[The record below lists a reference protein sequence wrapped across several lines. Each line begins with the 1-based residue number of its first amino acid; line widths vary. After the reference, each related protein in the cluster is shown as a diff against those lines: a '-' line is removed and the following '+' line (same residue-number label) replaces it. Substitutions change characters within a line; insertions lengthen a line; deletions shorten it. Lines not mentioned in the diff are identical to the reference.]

1 VLKKFIYGALGL
13 FLAFIIIGALLPEPA
28 QEEVADTEQPAV
40 QEGTRSGDFIQ
51 DKLGPLVN
59 SVAASVDTNWQFY
72 FVEPVQRLAEG
83 GDLEEA
89 KADLELLVNL
99 LKGEKKKLEGLE
111 IPDGLEEAEKVRDE
125 LVLAID
131 KRIEAV
137 QALLAIED
145 RQEAANLDVESLIV
159 ESNEHLTRA
168 ASAYKELSK

>member
-1 VLKKFIYGALGL
+1 MLKKFIYGALGL

-28 QEEVADTEQPAV
+28 QEEAADAEQPAT
-40 QEGTRSGDFIQ
+40 QGDFLQ
-51 DKLGPLVN
+51 DELGPLVD

-72 FVEPVQRLAEG
+72 FAEPVQRLAEG

-99 LKGEKKKLEGLE
+99 LEGEKKKLEGLE
-111 IPDGLEEAEKVRDE
+111 IPDGLEGAEKVRDE
-125 LVLAID
+125 LALAID

-145 RQEAANLDVESLIV
+145 RQEAENLDVESLIV

-168 ASAYKELSK
+168 ASAYKELSE